1 MAEALGVAAGALGI
15 ASFGIQLAESIVKL
29 KRFCGEVKGVPRKL
43 HRLTDELEVMNEALS
58 MFAVDY
64 EKLLATKHPV
74 RRSLALCEAAVKD
87 LTSTITTLE
96 DRLSRKKRITSI
108 YAALRREEVDDL
120 VGNMERT
127 RNLLDFV
134 NRAYLE
140 AQRKDELLSI
150 LVYCRTNSSATSSS
164 TGDMAV
170 SQVTVVDRPVPQQ
183 KIEAVRRS
191 PVPTPGTFVGSRVLE
206 YRASWSLF
214 SQVWELS
221 IERAISGWKFS
232 LRLQRTLPGEHL
244 VYDICRDG
252 DVDGMRK
259 LILDGEVLPDD
270 KITTPYWSTL
280 SLITVRS

>member
-1 MAEALGVAAGALGI
+1 MAEALGVAASALGI

-43 HRLTDELEVMNEALS
+43 HRLTEELEIMTEALS
-58 MFAVDY
+58 MFTVDY
-64 EKLLATKHPV
+64 EKLLATKNPV
-74 RRSLALCEAAVKD
+74 RKSLALCEAAVKD
-87 LTSTITTLE
+87 LASTINTLE
-96 DRLSRKKRITSI
+96 GRRSRRKRITSI

-120 VGNMERT
+120 VENMERT

-134 NRAYLE
+134 SRVYLE
-140 AQRKDELLSI
+140 AQRQDELSSI
-150 LVYCRTNSSATSSS
+150 LFHCQTISPAVPSS
-164 TGDMAV
+164 TSGTAARHATTDDCAV
-170 SQVTVVDRPVPQQ
+170 AQQRIQAARRP
-183 KIEAVRRS
+183 
-191 PVPTPGTFVGSRVLE
+191 PVPTSGAIARSKALE
-206 YRASWSLF
+206 YRASWWPF

-232 LRLQRTLPGEHL
+232 LRFQRTLPGEHL

-270 KITTPYWSTL
+270 KISIPYWSTL